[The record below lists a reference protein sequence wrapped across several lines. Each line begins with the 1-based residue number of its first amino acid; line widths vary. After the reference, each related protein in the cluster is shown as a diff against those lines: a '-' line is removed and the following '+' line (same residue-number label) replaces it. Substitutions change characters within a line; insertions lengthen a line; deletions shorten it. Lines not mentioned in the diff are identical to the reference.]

1 MAVRDGII
9 IPDPL
14 PLDRCVRARQSFFVD
29 MGFAP
34 GSPGTRQ
41 QRLGISGFGR
51 SIQEGQLVLIT
62 DPIVRAH
69 PEYFET
75 VPRLLTREDVE
86 RHCREIERDGKE
98 AA

>member
-14 PLDRCVRARQSFFVD
+14 PLDRCVRATQSFFVD

-34 GSPGTRQ
+34 GSPGTR
-41 QRLGISGFGR
+41 
-51 SIQEGQLVLIT
+51 
-62 DPIVRAH
+62 
-69 PEYFET
+69 
-75 VPRLLTREDVE
+75 E
-86 RHCREIERDGKE
+86 RRCREIERDGKE